1 MTNLFCDLV
10 EGWFEI
16 FDLEEGWFKIFELV
30 RTFLCRRAPFW
41 LAVRLSSDLSYATP
55 GPAQK
60 QKTDKP
66 THFGPKKILRADFLN
81 QYSQKRQFSG
91 SFVLFSH
98 LSEKRDLR
106 LRTRSSHARVVFS
119 ANLRPDI
126 VSFILMKSKRTR
138 HKMSKITWIGIVFI
152 FRAVSFESRDE
163 LGLVGRLRSRVT
175 GKRRSK
181 GSTRLCAVSQ
191 LGFISRLRSC
201 SANVHRRLKIA
212 AAEICVWPRR
222 VERGRGVSRLKASEE
237 RRGKWKIWGRRRN

>member
-1 MTNLFCDLV
+1 MANLFCDLE

-16 FDLEEGWFKIFELV
+16 FELVEGWFKIFELV

-98 LSEKRDLR
+98 LSEKRELR
-106 LRTRSSHARVVFS
+106 LRTRSSNARVVFS
-119 ANLRPDI
+119 ANLRPDMFP
-126 VSFILMKSKRTR
+126 SFWWKANAPDIKCTKLLESELFSFLEQCPLSLE
-138 HKMSKITWIGIVFI
+138 MSWAWSV
-152 FRAVSFESRDE
+152 V
-163 LGLVGRLRSRVT
+163 
-175 GKRRSK
+175 
-181 GSTRLCAVSQ
+181 CAVVWQENGAAKGVLWVPLWASWA
-191 LGFISRLRSC
+191 LFLVCAAARRMFIADWRSRLRR
-201 SANVHRRLKIA
+201 SAFGQ
-212 AAEICVWPRR
+212 EG
-222 VERGRGVSRLKASEE
+222 VERGRGAQ
-237 RRGKWKIWGRRRN
+237 

>member
-1 MTNLFCDLV
+1 MTNLF
-10 EGWFEI
+10 
-16 FDLEEGWFKIFELV
+16 FDLEEGWFEIFELV

-66 THFGPKKILRADFLN
+66 THFGPKKLLRPDFLN

-98 LSEKRDLR
+98 LSEKRELG
-106 LRTRSSHARVVFS
+106 LRTRSSHACVVFFS
-119 ANLRPDI
+119 QFKTRY

-181 GSTRLCAVSQ
+181 GSTRPLWASWALFLVC
-191 LGFISRLRSC
+191 
-201 SANVHRRLKIA
+201 A
-212 AAEICVWPRR
+212 AAHSVCECSSQTEDRDCGDLRLAKKGW
-222 VERGRGVSRLKASEE
+222 RGG
-237 RRGKWKIWGRRRN
+237 GGDQ